1 MSSPADPLL
10 TTTFSDL
17 RGPASNGH
25 EDTEAA
31 AAPGDAP
38 VPGFGPPAVNG
49 EVGTLGPYRVLKQL
63 GRGGMGAVYLA
74 LDPRLDR
81 QLALKV
87 MLPEFAANNEARERF
102 LREARAAAK
111 VSHDNAVT
119 VFEADM
125 RDGVPYIAMQF
136 LQGYPLDEYL
146 KKKGAP

>member
-74 LDPRLDR
+74 KQRGLHREVAVKTLLGASVPRAM
-81 QLALKV
+81 LAR
-87 MLPEFAANNEARERF
+87 FWAEAE
-102 LREARAAAK
+102 
-111 VSHDNAVT
+111 VSWGRRRT
-119 VFEADM
+119 CG
-125 RDGVPYIAMQF
+125 RWG
-136 LQGYPLDEYL
+136 
-146 KKKGAP
+146 